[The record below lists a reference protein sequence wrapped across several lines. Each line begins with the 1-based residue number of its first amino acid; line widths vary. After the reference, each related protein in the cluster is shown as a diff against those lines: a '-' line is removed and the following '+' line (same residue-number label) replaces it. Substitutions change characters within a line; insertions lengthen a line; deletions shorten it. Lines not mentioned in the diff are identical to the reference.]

1 MNVSLVI
8 FKDKDERKEFS
19 LERGKTIIG
28 RKEDCD
34 LRIPLA
40 EISRKHAMIIL
51 EEKAVSIRDMGS
63 ANGTYVNNERV
74 NEQELEA
81 GDHIVIGPVVFTV
94 KIDGQPE
101 DVRPVHTQVKPRTK
115 MREMAAVQKT
125 SAKEEDTADKED
137 IFEGSGDPISALEAL
152 ASTGDTA
159 AFEMDLD
166 LSDSFPAAEEEK
178 KD

>member
-28 RKEDCD
+28 RKEDCG

-40 EISRKHAMIIL
+40 EISRNHAMIIL

-63 ANGTYVNNERV
+63 ANGTYVNNERI

-94 KIDGQPE
+94 QIDGHPE
-101 DVRPVHTQVKPRTK
+101 DIRPVHTEVKPRRK
-115 MREMAAVQKT
+115 MREMASVQKA
-125 SAKEEDTADKED
+125 SDEEDTADKED

-166 LSDSFPAAEEEK
+166 LSDSFPSPEEEK
-178 KD
+178 K